1 MHCIFTL
8 KLCDQMCLEEKVG
21 VPHCSAAMWNPPTT
35 PWGTFNE
42 NSCFLDVYYFIS
54 DLHITFLPCTRTGLI
69 FPRFY
74 WGIHL
79 LYELRIPPMPTAP
92 YNVSQ
97 TSAARF
103 LSVWQAKEVEWKNC
117 SPAHCGHMAREES
130 SRSGARR
137 PQSGIFVVCFP
148 LCCIRL
154 LGRCGSPW
162 WRQRLCPAPCPWGGW
177 WSRTTQADLFNTHK
191 RTCAQTPTEIS
202 LAVDCCKDLS
212 WLEHRSYLL
221 M

>member
-1 MHCIFTL
+1 MHFLVYFCNQSTISRNQQQDLNCIAHALYFHTEVVWSNVPRR
-8 KLCDQMCLEEKVG
+8 KSG

-148 LCCIRL
+148 LCCSLSRSAA
-154 LGRCGSPW
+154 R
-162 WRQRLCPAPCPWGGW
+162 PASALSLSHPQIQKLVL
-177 WSRTTQADLFNTHK
+177 ST
-191 RTCAQTPTEIS
+191 IS
-202 LAVDCCKDLS
+202 
-212 WLEHRSYLL
+212 
-221 M
+221 